1 MTLRER
7 TLCDAVERLW
17 ERERELTSA
26 CRTCELKSA
35 TGAFRGQIAKLKK
48 IESSEGERKS
58 TRMRRLSLPLQS
70 VLLRLCAVG
79 ESGRGPVNVN
89 SQLKVRSKSTSIDA

>member
-1 MTLRER
+1 MPVAR
-7 TLCDAVERLW
+7 V
-17 ERERELTSA
+17 S
-26 CRTCELKSA
+26 LKA
-35 TGAFRGQIAKLKK
+35 QRARFEAKLKK

-79 ESGRGPVNVN
+79 QGGRGPVNVN